1 MIPEQIPML
10 KGLTTKFSV
19 IIFLFTV
26 ITSSALALEVSAFKP
41 EEDGEATIT
50 FCKTLEIQNVSLNKN
65 SIVQTVVFEKDDG
78 EFENISVLNKN
89 FANHLLSCF
98 EGVCDKRTTCKT
110 SLYSLMS
117 AKKVDG
123 KDLVIAKVSFDRDI
137 SAIFLVSTFQKKN
150 KKIYRIKAPQDLN
163 FLNSKY
169 KKNFRAW
176 LIKETKDL
184 L

>member
-1 MIPEQIPML
+1 ML

-19 IIFLFTV
+19 IIFLFSV
-26 ITSSALALEVSAFKP
+26 ITSSALALEVSAFKQ

-65 SIVQTVVFEKDDG
+65 SVVQTVVFEKDDG
-78 EFENISVLNKN
+78 KFENIAILNKN
-89 FANHLLSCF
+89 FTNHLISCF
-98 EGVCDKRTTCKT
+98 EGICDKRTTCKT
-110 SLYSLMS
+110 SLYSLMN
-117 AKKVDG
+117 AKKVED

-150 KKIYRIKAPQDLN
+150 KTFYRIKSPQDLK
-163 FLNSKY
+163 FLNNKY
-169 KKNFRAW
+169 KKNFRNW

>member
-1 MIPEQIPML
+1 ML
-10 KGLTTKFSV
+10 KELTTKFLV
-19 IIFLFTV
+19 LIFLFSM
-26 ITSSALALEVSAFKP
+26 ITSSAFALEVSAFKT

-50 FCKTLEIQNVSLNKN
+50 FCKTLEIKNVSLNKN
-65 SIVQTVVFEKDDG
+65 SIVQTVVFEKDEG
-78 EFENISVLNKN
+78 EFENIAILNKN
-89 FANHLLSCF
+89 FANHLISCF

-117 AKKVDG
+117 VKKVED
-123 KDLVIAKVSFDRDI
+123 KNLVIAKVSFDRDI
-137 SAIFLVSTFQKKN
+137 SAIFLVSSYKDKN
-150 KKIYRIKAPQDLN
+150 KNKTIYRIKAPQDFK

-169 KKNFRAW
+169 KKNFRNW